1 VSPRS
6 LRMRKTGAVRW
17 CLLASWLLLTLSPTG
32 QAEVFK
38 WIDAQGRVHFS
49 DQAPAEVEAETVRL
63 RINTYE
69 SATVVP
75 DGAAGQG
82 GGKVVMY
89 ATSWCPVCKQA
100 RAYFRENRIAF
111 TEFDVEKS
119 EQGRRDYARLGA
131 RGVPVILVGNARMN
145 GFSPAGFRRLYDAR

>member
-1 VSPRS
+1 
-6 LRMRKTGAVRW
+6 
-17 CLLASWLLLTLSPTG
+17 
-32 QAEVFK
+32 
-38 WIDAQGRVHFS
+38 
-49 DQAPAEVEAETVRL
+49 VRL

-82 GGKVVMY
+82 SGKVVMY

-131 RGVPVILVGNARMN
+131 RGVPVILVGTARIN
-145 GFSPAGFRRLYDAR
+145 GFSPGGFRRLYDAR